1 MTISIRRGSHK
12 RYAMTYSCH
21 AEVSED
27 TASLC
32 AHDAAVLDLC
42 RAGVA
47 VHLAELELRL
57 RAGALRERGVA
68 DNVAKSLSTKRHLSV
83 SAGLI
88 SHSAIGT

>member
-1 MTISIRRGSHK
+1 MTISTRSAPYK
-12 RYAMTYSCH
+12 RYTMTYSCH

-57 RAGALRERGVA
+57 RARALREGSVS
-68 DNVAKSLSTKRHLSV
+68 DNVAKSLSVRPHMSV
-83 SAGLI
+83 SAG
-88 SHSAIGT
+88 

>member
-1 MTISIRRGSHK
+1 MTISIRLAHHRCC
-12 RYAMTYSCH
+12 ATTYSCH

-32 AHDAAVLDLC
+32 AHDAAVLNLC

-57 RAGALRERGVA
+57 RARTLREGSVS
-68 DNVAKSLSTKRHLSV
+68 DNVAKSLSIRSHLSV
-83 SAGLI
+83 SAG
-88 SHSAIGT
+88 

>member
-1 MTISIRRGSHK
+1 MTISIRLGPHK

-32 AHDAAVLDLC
+32 AHDATVLDLC

-57 RAGALRERGVA
+57 RARALRERGVT
-68 DNVAKSLSTKRHLSV
+68 DNVAKSLSIRSHRSV
-83 SAGLI
+83 SAG
-88 SHSAIGT
+88 

>member
-47 VHLAELELRL
+47 VHLAELKLRL
-57 RAGALRERGVA
+57 RARALREGGIS
-68 DNVAKSLSTKRHLSV
+68 DNVAKSLSMRPYLLSV
-83 SAGLI
+83 SAG
-88 SHSAIGT
+88 